1 MQGVLD
7 GRAFQ
12 GSFTAACE
20 GSHTLPVRAE
30 PRQAIAANPG
40 EAVTAK
46 LVERPAR
53 RAGAPLR
60 SRRCGEAGRAAS
72 GVARAVGAGVRPGRR
87 DPAPRHGPVR
97 ARSAA
102 AAMLP
107 AASRAGG
114 RQCQAWRRRTEG
126 VATHAESPPFAPLL

>member
-12 GSFTAACE
+12 GSFTAAGE

-30 PRQAIAANPG
+30 PRRAIAANPG

-53 RAGAPLR
+53 RAAPAGPERRPGAP
-60 SRRCGEAGRAAS
+60 SWT
-72 GVARAVGAGVRPGRR
+72 
-87 DPAPRHGPVR
+87 VR